1 MKKMKYITKEN
12 YEELHK
18 IHRKRN
24 SMDRG
29 VWWVIVHG
37 VAEKSDMTEHS
48 ACMQETGMVP
58 SISRA
63 PNEPQ
68 KASSKIPKLL

>member
-1 MKKMKYITKEN
+1 
-12 YEELHK
+12 
-18 IHRKRN
+18 
-24 SMDRG
+24 MDRG